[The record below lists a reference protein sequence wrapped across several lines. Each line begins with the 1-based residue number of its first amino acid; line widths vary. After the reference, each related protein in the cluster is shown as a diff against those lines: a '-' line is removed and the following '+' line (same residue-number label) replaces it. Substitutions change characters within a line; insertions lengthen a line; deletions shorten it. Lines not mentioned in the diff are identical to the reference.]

1 MPLKKP
7 SGERIY
13 ILITAV
19 IAVFI
24 ITEWITVF
32 FFGHVP
38 AGYP

>member
-1 MPLKKP
+1 MPSKKA

-13 ILITAV
+13 ILIAAV

-32 FFGHVP
+32 FFGRVP